1 MRGGSAFKYDAPLR
15 SRHPDPELDA
25 QGPMRVE
32 SQKGSILQCGT
43 TCASAHPLPRGC
55 EGSKHASRKR
65 RAHSDECSRPLTPSL
80 PSLPASPVVS
90 LLGRVR
96 NPRPCSV
103 RRRVVPQRRE
113 RGVQLV
119 GERGAVLPSGAATSL
134 AQPAYATTRSR
145 LQPCGGPSA
154 AMLCKLCSLS
164 ASVTSAAASLSRGAL
179 ETASAFLNT
188 LPCRLSSLHSST
200 VLATACPKRSSRSA
214 YEVSS
219 QPSRRAA

>member
-119 GERGAVLPSGAATSL
+119 GERGAVLPQRRRTLL

-164 ASVTSAAASLSRGAL
+164 ASVTSAAASLSPLGLPQHLAVPLVVAALKHGARHSLPEALLQVGVRGILAIL
-179 ETASAFLNT
+179 EHVMQHGGL
-188 LPCRLSSLHSST
+188 
-200 VLATACPKRSSRSA
+200 
-214 YEVSS
+214 
-219 QPSRRAA
+219 